1 MYLGYFQK
9 YVNHAPPLLLCPPV
23 SPRINCLF
31 NLSLLNC
38 LLGQL
43 PLHAGDELAL
53 TVSAYA
59 LLDRAAFFLSGPAA
73 LSGRALDH
81 EDRKSVV

>member
-31 NLSLLNC
+31 NLSA
-38 LLGQL
+38 QL
-43 PLHAGDELAL
+43 
-53 TVSAYA
+53 SI
-59 LLDRAAFFLSGPAA
+59 GPIA
-73 LSGRALDH
+73 SPCG
-81 EDRKSVV
+81 